1 MNLYEFEGRELLEK
15 HGIIIP
21 VGEVVRRGDNVAD
34 AYRKLGFE
42 DVVVK
47 AQVLSGKRGKNNGIR
62 FCNNLEEV
70 EKAVAEIFNMS
81 IRGQYVSAILLTEK
95 VNIESENYLSITYD
109 TNRKQPILIFSSE
122 GGMDI
127 EDVSDEKIL
136 RIPLDIR
143 DSVLPLVGGVRGGSI
158 ESNNSSKFSLI
169 PEEYLETAKNLWNC
183 FQSEDTRLVEI
194 NPLVKTT
201 SSEIMALDAKV
212 ALDDD
217 AFYRHNKE
225 AQERAK
231 EKGLEPSTVTDWDLF
246 ESRTMLGRRA
256 TEREIAVQEI
266 DKGEKYYQGTAGK
279 YIELEGDIAVL
290 FSGGGASIAN
300 MDALYQVGLKP
311 ANYTEYSG
319 NPPQEKVFELS
330 KIVLSKPN
338 LKGLWIVGGVAN
350 FTDIAATFAGIV
362 QAIDE
367 LKPNFPIVVRRAG
380 PNDKEGIRMLEECA
394 KRNNL
399 QIKIFGKEVSMS
411 ETAQVLVDMINNK

>member
-367 LKPNFPIVVRRAG
+367 L
-380 PNDKEGIRMLEECA
+380 
-394 KRNNL
+394 
-399 QIKIFGKEVSMS
+399 
-411 ETAQVLVDMINNK
+411 

>member
-15 HGIIIP
+15 YGIIIP
-21 VGEVVRRGDNVAD
+21 VGEVVRRGDNIAD
-34 AYRKLGFE
+34 AYRKLGLE

>member
-21 VGEVVRRGDNVAD
+21 IGEVVRRGDNIVD
-34 AYRKLGFE
+34 AYRKLGLE

-62 FCNNLEEV
+62 FCNSLEEV
-70 EKAVAEIFNMS
+70 EKAIDEIFNMS
-81 IRGQYVSAILLTEK
+81 IRGQYVSSVLLTEK
-95 VNIESENYLSITYD
+95 INIESENYLSITYD
-109 TNRKQPILIFSSE
+109 TNKKQPVLIFSTE

-169 PEEYLETAKNLWNC
+169 PEEFLETAKNLWQC
-183 FQSEDTRLVEI
+183 FLAEDTRVFEI

-201 SSEIMALDAKV
+201 SGEIMALDAKV

-225 AQERAK
+225 AQEKAK
-231 EKGLEPSTVTDWDLF
+231 EKGIEQSTITDWDLF

-279 YIELEGDIAVL
+279 YIELDGDIAVL

-330 KIVLSKPN
+330 KIVLSKPD

-411 ETAQVLVDMINNK
+411 ETAQVLADIISSN

>member
-411 ETAQVLVDMINNK
+411 ETAQVLVEMISNN

>member
-15 HGIIIP
+15 YGIIIP
-21 VGEVVRRGDNVAD
+21 VGEVVRRGDNIAD
-34 AYRKLGFE
+34 AYRKLGLE

-411 ETAQVLVDMINNK
+411 ETAQVLVEMISNN